1 MANSPITFIED
12 DKSQAKIKVIGVG
25 GGGGNAVNAM
35 LDVAEVGEVA
45 LYAINTDVQ
54 ALDLIGDGCERIQ
67 IGNTTTKGLGVGANP
82 KLAAEAAAQDIDR
95 VVDIVEGADMVFIAA
110 GMGGGTGT
118 GAAPVIGA
126 KCRELGILTVA
137 IVTRPFKWENRAKA
151 ATEGIGQLSKCVD
164 SIIVV
169 PNDRICEV
177 FGDDMSLSDSF
188 AESDRV
194 LSNAVA
200 GICEIIYSKGKVNVD
215 FADVRTV
222 MAEMGQA
229 MMGTASAT
237 GADRA
242 RVAAE
247 NVIAC
252 PLLEGIKLENAQGLL
267 VNITA
272 DEDSFKHSELNAV
285 MDAIQA
291 AGSPEAKVF
300 FGFVDNKEMGEELRI
315 TLVATGLSS
324 KMEGI
329 QVFSGGRAA
338 PPGAGP
344 SGNSPVLLRPNRGGA
359 PLNAKQSSLL
369 DDDGSQLPAML
380 RRQHN

>member
-1 MANSPITFIED
+1 MDNSITFIED

-35 LDVAEVGEVA
+35 LDVSLDGEVA
-45 LYAINTDVQ
+45 LYAINTDAQ
-54 ALDLIGDGCERIQ
+54 ALDRIRDGCERVQ
-67 IGNTTTKGLGVGANP
+67 IGNATSKGLGVGANP
-82 KLAAEAAAQDIDR
+82 KLAAEAAHQDIDR
-95 VVDIVEGADMVFIAA
+95 VVDIVDGADMVFVAA

-137 IVTRPFKWENRAKA
+137 IVTRPFLWENRGKA
-151 ATEGIGQLSKCVD
+151 ASEGISQLGKCVD

-169 PNDRICEV
+169 PNDGISEV
-177 FGDDMSLSDSF
+177 YGDDLSMSECF

-200 GICEIIYSKGKVNVD
+200 GICEIIYSQGKVNVD
-215 FADVRTV
+215 FADVRSV

-229 MMGTASAT
+229 MMGTASAS
-237 GADRA
+237 GVDRA
-242 RVAAE
+242 RIAAE

-267 VNITA
+267 VNVTA
-272 DEDSFKHSELNAV
+272 DEGRLKMSELNAA
-285 MDAIQA
+285 MDVIRR
-291 AGSPEAKVF
+291 AGSPEARVF
-300 FGFVDNKEMGEELRI
+300 FGFVDNKEMKEEVRI

-324 KMEGI
+324 KAEGI
-329 QVFSGGRAA
+329 HIFNGGSAT
-338 PPGAGP
+338 PPGAVRDLG
-344 SGNSPVLLRPNRGGA
+344 SRSLLKTNRGA
-359 PLNAKQSSLL
+359 AAFSSNQSSLL
-369 DDDGSQLPAML
+369 DEDSSQIPAML